1 MWTGYRIHL
10 FCTNYYYYYYYYYY
24 YLHLLRPNDDYVFI

>member
-10 FCTNYYYYYYYYYY
+10 FCTNYYYYYYYY
-24 YLHLLRPNDDYVFI
+24 LHLLRPNDDYVFI